1 MVYSAKVLARNSIN
15 EFLKAN
21 HKLRNEMLYHVK
33 FMLVYHYDSM
43 KAINTG
49 FASRY
54 VTAGEMFLRWIRI
67 NKWDII
73 ESNPSMKPNQ
83 TKIRRQLP

>member
-1 MVYSAKVLARNSIN
+1 MTYTVKALARNSII

-21 HKLRNEMLYHVK
+21 DKLRNEMLYHVK
-33 FMLVYHYDSM
+33 LMLVYHYDSM

-49 FASRY
+49 FALRY

-67 NKWDII
+67 NKLDMIN
-73 ESNPSMKPNQ
+73 SNPSMKANQ
-83 TKIRRQLP
+83 TKIRRLLP

>member
-1 MVYSAKVLARNSIN
+1 MTYTAKVLARNSII

-21 HKLRNEMLYHVK
+21 DKLRHEMLYHIK
-33 FMLVYHYDSM
+33 LMLVYHYDSM

-49 FASRY
+49 FALRY

-67 NKWDII
+67 NKLDMID
-73 ESNPSMKPNQ
+73 SNPSMKANQ
-83 TKIRRQLP
+83 TKIRRLLP